1 VKTSMPRIAFVH
13 PELGIGGAERL
24 IVDAALELQQ
34 RGARVTV
41 FTARHDPESCFEETR
56 TGALDIRVAGKCI
69 PLQIGGRL
77 RVPCAIARMACAAL
91 ALASSGGPWDIVV
104 CDLVPH
110 IIPLLRLVSRAK
122 IICYCHY
129 PDRLLAPN
137 RTGVYASYRYPIDRL
152 EEAGLRMADRIFVN
166 SQYTAGVFR
175 AAFPR
180 LSGKQVDVVYPGV
193 DMAAFSGAMAWPAM
207 PAALQDSDIVL
218 LSLNRYDPGKNLELA
233 VEALAE
239 LKKVVPEETGSR
251 LHLIYA
257 GSCDERLPESRAL
270 MQRLQQR
277 AEDLKLADQ
286 VIFLRS
292 VTDAE
297 RAWLMKRSICLVYTS
312 LHEHFGIGIV
322 EAMAA
327 GRAVV
332 AVNSGGPCETVKDGE
347 TGFLCEPSPEDFA
360 RAFARI
366 VTDPPFAERMGREAQ
381 KRAADMFS
389 RPAFGRNFDA
399 CVRSLLAGEKRVC

>member
-1 VKTSMPRIAFVH
+1 MKTRMLRIAFVH

-41 FTARHDPESCFEETR
+41 FTARHDPDSCFEETR
-56 TGALDIRVAGKCI
+56 TGALEIRTAGKCI
-69 PLQIGGRL
+69 PLHVGGRL

-91 ALASSGGPWDIVV
+91 AMAASGGPWDIVV

-110 IIPLLRLVSRAK
+110 IIPLLRLVTGAK
-122 IICYCHY
+122 IVFYCHY
-129 PDRLLAPN
+129 PDRLLAPK
-137 RTGVYASYRYPIDRL
+137 RSGAYALYRYPINRL
-152 EEAGLRMADRIFVN
+152 EEAGLRMADGIFVN
-166 SQYTAGVFR
+166 SQFTAGVFR

-180 LSGKQVDVVYPGV
+180 LAGKQVDVVYPGV
-193 DMAAFSGAMAWPAM
+193 DMSAFSQGMARPAM
-207 PAALQDSDIVL
+207 PAALQDSDIAL

-239 LKKVVPEETGSR
+239 LKKIVSDETGRR
-251 LHLIYA
+251 LRLIYA
-257 GSCDERLPESRAL
+257 GSCDERLSESRQL
-270 MQRLQQR
+270 LQRLQQR

-286 VIFLRS
+286 VVFLKS

-297 RAWLMKRSICLVYTS
+297 RTWLLNRCACLVYTS

-327 GRAVV
+327 GRPVV
-332 AVNSGGPCETVKDGE
+332 AVNNGGPRETVRDGE
-347 TGFLCEPSPEDFA
+347 TGFLCEPSPGAFA
-360 RAFARI
+360 EALARI
-366 VTDPPFAERMGREAQ
+366 VTDPSLAERMGIEAQ
-381 KRAADMFS
+381 KRAADTFS

-399 CVRSLLAGEKRVC
+399 HVRSLLAGENRVC